1 MATNIEVPPGSA
13 TRPAVFT
20 STEAKNS
27 FGEVLERALRDGMV
41 VITKHDQPKAVLV
54 SADEWNAVMGKGK
67 KLDLDALTRRFD
79 HMVARMS
86 APDGS
91 RAMRRAFEGSPA
103 KLAKAAAAAN
113 RKRGKGK

>member
-13 TRPAVFT
+13 PRPAVFT

-54 SADEWNAVMGKGK
+54 SLDEWNAVLGKGR
-67 KLDLDALTRRFD
+67 KLDLDALGRRFD
-79 HMVARMS
+79 DMVARMN
-86 APDGS
+86 APEGA
-91 RAMRRAFEGSPA
+91 RAMERAFEGSPA
-103 KLAKAAAAAN
+103 KLAKAAAAAS
-113 RKRGKGK
+113 RKRGKAK